1 MNEDLSE
8 LCNGCMPHLADCS
21 PEAASRSRS
30 SSNWSM
36 AANFLQLSPQPSSV
50 KFNSVS
56 SSPGL
61 LHSDVLVAGVVK
73 SLTAGPVS
81 SCPRHQL
88 SGAWYQDLESGVSV
102 STSSRV
108 RVGGDELS
116 SFTLENSYNTN
127 RK

>member
-1 MNEDLSE
+1 
-8 LCNGCMPHLADCS
+8 MPHLADCR
-21 PEAASRSRS
+21 PEAASLSRS

-36 AANFLQLSPQPSSV
+36 AANFLQPSPQASSV

-56 SSPGL
+56 SSPPVTRMCWCWCGEKFRCRP
-61 LHSDVLVAGVVK
+61 SVLV
-73 SLTAGPVS
+73 S
-81 SCPRHQL
+81 SSSDQWSVL
-88 SGAWYQDLESGVSV
+88 SGSGKRVSV

-108 RVGGDELS
+108 WVGGDELS